1 MSYVEGLGDE
11 VVGVMVSFVVVTFI
25 ALLWKTTH
33 VSETPSIHSVVIT
46 ATPISGTSGISN
58 SRIIV
63 SNSTNVQ
70 HHSSSADPGA
80 AASDAGTATTTDNS
94 STEDEQLSIAAAATT
109 AAEGSQPAATAAAS
123 EEGEEEEEESSDEPK
138 IRIKLRFLDETT
150 IDVETQLS
158 ERLVRF
164 RRKHLESHLNLG
176 PTDKI
181 KLIFNGKIIH
191 RDTQQLSEAGIYDN
205 CVVHCLVQRDQPT
218 SADGGGGAAGGTAAT
233 SDGDIFQSE
242 LDLQAFCFPLLGT
255 ILFGCWWFLL
265 FYSQHFTMLAAMS
278 LVSLTVLYLA
288 SVANLMLY

>member
-1 MSYVEGLGDE
+1 MSYVEGIGDE

-46 ATPISGTSGISN
+46 ATPISGSGISN

-63 SNSTNVQ
+63 SNSSSNARR
-70 HHSSSADPGA
+70 SSSADQEP
-80 AASDAGTATTTDNS
+80 ATTTVSTSTQSTENS
-94 STEDEQLSIAAAATT
+94 STEEEQLSTAAEESRPADVAAAA
-109 AAEGSQPAATAAAS
+109 AQ
-123 EEGEEEEEESSDEPK
+123 EEGEEGEDESSDEPK

-158 ERLVRF
+158 ERLIRF

-218 SADGGGGAAGGTAAT
+218 SDGGATGGSGTAAT

-242 LDLQAFCFPLLGT
+242 LDLQALCFPLLGT